1 MERIMTKAITPT
13 REQLEAFIWDTY
25 KEAHGVRPR
34 WIDFSTMSYDELDQF
49 AIQCDTE
56 AKAAHAAEQ
65 KQAEQAVESFKKEL
79 QQAIDLGA
87 ADEATALRWLT
98 QDETFW
104 NHQDVEHWV
113 WNRGM
118 LFTDYGRE
126 LAAKLAELTY
136 REVA

>member
-1 MERIMTKAITPT
+1 MTKAITPT

-25 KEAHGVRPR
+25 KEAHGFRPR
-34 WIDFSTMSYDELDQF
+34 WIDFSTMTYEELDQF
-49 AIQCDTE
+49 AIQCDRE
-56 AKAAHAAEQ
+56 ANEAHAAEQ

-126 LAAKLAELTY
+126 LAGKLAELTY